1 MEEPMIIKC
10 RNSMFQKRCPGI
22 LFIGILENVFET
34 MEAITR
40 VFERRGIEGHQP

>member
-10 RNSMFQKRCPGI
+10 RNSMFQKRPGM
-22 LFIGILENVFET
+22 LSIGILKNVFET